1 MYIGRMSIRNLTK
14 EECLIASLQYLGA
27 AAKLLRL
34 MHDFDDP
41 RLRSCL
47 GQFSNELEAT
57 ARTYRERALT
67 FLAVREPSSP
77 EELAAMVFNSS
88 RPPCS
93 DTEPP
98 EPSPKTL
105 RSERNPNHET

>member
-67 FLAVREPSSP
+67 FLASRELVP
-77 EELAAMVFNSS
+77 ETCPLC
-88 RPPCS
+88 PPIHPPPS